1 MKINFEEHYGETT
14 YYNGTV
20 DEEYPFIVLT
30 SYRSDE
36 RIFKIKNI
44 IWNKKKPKYKNK
56 AEKRIKDVVV
66 EWHYSVQGHRSVED
80 ELDEITYAN
89 KTSINNE

>member
-14 YYNGTV
+14 YYRGTV
-20 DEEYPFIVLT
+20 DADHPFTVLT

-44 IWNKKKPKYKNK
+44 IWEKKKPKHKNK
-56 AEKRIKDVVV
+56 AEKRIKDIVA
-66 EWHYSVQGHRSVED
+66 EWHYAIDGHKSVED
-80 ELDEITYAN
+80 E
-89 KTSINNE
+89 S